1 MLFLCLLFMR
11 THRPQHRLA
20 GSPVVQR
27 GPRERLTTSHDQL
40 GRHVRDSIPAGWC
53 WVVELSTADHTDTGL
68 YVPLFGRLGLG
79 VPIVVPTT
87 KRRLQASLTEGL
99 VGREQ
104 FSSTDA

>member
-1 MLFLCLLFMR
+1 MSYHLSSRQKALVCAFFV
-11 THRPQHRLA
+11 LA
-20 GSPVVQR
+20 VHADAWTSASGRQVVR
-27 GPRERLTTSHDQL
+27 SYSGPRATGLTTSHDQL

-87 KRRLQASLTEGL
+87 KRRLQASL
-99 VGREQ
+99 
-104 FSSTDA
+104 